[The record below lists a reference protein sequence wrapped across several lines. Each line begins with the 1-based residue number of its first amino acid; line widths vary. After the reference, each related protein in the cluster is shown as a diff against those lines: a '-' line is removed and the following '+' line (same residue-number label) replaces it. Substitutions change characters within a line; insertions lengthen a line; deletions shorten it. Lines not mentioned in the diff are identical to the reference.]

1 MVRIACLAHSRTC
14 HFVVASKIALEA
26 QLSSVSNSQTSTS
39 TEVESLKHRIEDVER
54 EKRDLVGVVSR
65 LKEDAA
71 QREGA

>member
-1 MVRIACLAHSRTC
+1 MSRAWPTHIC

-26 QLSSVSNSQTSTS
+26 QLASVSTSQTSTS

-71 QREGA
+71 QREGV